1 MAADTRVSIT
11 VDTGNAE
18 GSLNRLRSVFQSLD
32 AATNT
37 TSRNL
42 DNAGRASQNV
52 GTRATSAATAITGLS
67 RASTTANTAMTS
79 LHSSTFTY
87 IGNTTQATSAATSLT
102 GALATATTGA
112 SHTHTAMTSL
122 SSSTTA
128 AATATS
134 SVSSATASAS
144 AGLTTTATAASGLTG
159 ALTTTATGASHTH
172 SAMTSLSS
180 STTSAAG
187 AVGGVSTAASSA
199 SASLTGTASAASSAS
214 TGLSHAASSASSAS
228 SSMTA
233 ASNSSNTL
241 QDALDGIKTVGA
253 AAGIALG
260 AVGFALKGAVD
271 EAIKFESA
279 MADVKKV
286 VNFDSPQG
294 LANMRQDL
302 LDLSTQIPITADGLA
317 QIAAAAG
324 QSGIAANEITKFTEA
339 AAKMGTAFDISAE
352 EAGQAMAEMR
362 TAFKMSQTDVEA
374 LADKINYLGNTSPNS
389 AAKIMK
395 IVQTVG
401 PLGELAGV
409 SAAQIAAMGASVNS
423 LAPEVVATGL
433 KNMFLALT
441 KGESATKSASDAFKK
456 LGLDSVQV
464 SKDMQQNSEAT
475 INRIIESLKKLP
487 EAQRTA
493 TINDIFGAE
502 ALPVIAQMVTNTETL
517 AKNLTAVG
525 DATKYA
531 GSMQQEYAARSA
543 TTENQLALFSNNLN
557 VLKVNVGSAL
567 LPAINQLAQAVIPV
581 VQSMATWAQQN
592 PDLVTQIVAIT
603 GAVLGAITV
612 LGGLALAF
620 TAVSSGIA
628 AVSAIGAGI
637 GAIVTFFTSGAAAV
651 SLITGAFSAFV
662 TVLGVITAPVTAVVA
677 GIAAL
682 AAAAVYLYRNWDMV
696 KAKTIEVFNTLPQPI
711 QQAVANIK
719 SIFTGLFSFLQPV
732 FQTGFAVMSS
742 IASAQFSL
750 LKGIVTTAWAAIKG
764 VFTTSL
770 AVIKSVVVAGLTV
783 LASLFNAQF
792 GIIKTVVST
801 VMNAIKALVQ
811 GDIQGVKNA
820 FSSGF
825 STIIGI
831 VKTAVSNIVSAFGNL
846 GSQLFTIG
854 VQAVQGLAN
863 GIKSRISAV
872 GAEAR
877 NLASNVANSI
887 RSVLDIHS
895 PSRVTH
901 ALGEHAGQG
910 LANGLKAKQ
919 SEVAKQAAQLAKQVI
934 DSTNAIK
941 KEVAL
946 MKDNSPLAEFNID
959 MANGKY
965 AGVSPKLLEGYKSAI
980 LDKADAIESK
990 NALEKYK
997 QAQDGVNQ
1005 SIADLRKQI
1014 ALFDNDSPLSSLL
1027 YDIEKTQKYAGVAE
1041 QGLHKYLDLTAKL
1054 QDMKKAKDSETAFS
1068 KLGTDLAQESPM
1080 AKLTAEYEQRLA
1092 IVDQYEQLHTDKVA
1106 EAEAMRKQVKDS
1118 YTQASNSLMLTQY
1131 EGMFG
1136 ALAGLTK
1143 SFAGEQSGIYRAL
1156 FATQKAFAVAQAG
1169 MNLWKAASSA
1179 YADTP
1184 GTVWQKLTAAGMAV
1198 AKGGQFVTMINAIK
1212 SPAIGQAHD
1221 GIMSVPKSGTWN
1233 LEKGER
1239 VLPKHTAA
1247 AMDKTLA
1254 NANGNNNVSVNVVVN
1269 ADGSSDVQANAQ
1281 MGKQMGDAIKAAVLQ
1296 TIVQEKRQGG
1306 LLSAR

>member
-1 MAADTRVSIT
+1 LSGFFYGWNMAADTRVSIT

-18 GSLNRLRSVFQSLD
+18 GSLSRLGQAL
-32 AATNT
+32 AQ
-37 TSRNL
+37 
-42 DNAGRASQNV
+42 AGRAADQASDNIDNV
-52 GTRATSAATAITGLS
+52 ADSA
-67 RASTTANTAMTS
+67 N
-79 LHSSTFTY
+79 
-87 IGNTTQATSAATSLT
+87 
-102 GALATATTGA
+102 
-112 SHTHTAMTSL
+112 
-122 SSSTTA
+122 
-128 AATATS
+128 
-134 SVSSATASAS
+134 SATRDASRL
-144 AGLTTTATAASGLTG
+144 GK
-159 ALTTTATGASHTH
+159 
-172 SAMTSLSS
+172 
-180 STTSAAG
+180 
-187 AVGGVSTAASSA
+187 
-199 SASLTGTASAASSAS
+199 
-214 TGLSHAASSASSAS
+214 
-228 SSMTA
+228 
-233 ASNSSNTL
+233 
-241 QDALDGIKTVGA
+241 ALDGIKTIGA

-260 AVGFALKGAVD
+260 AVGLGLKGAVD

-339 AAKMGTAFDISAE
+339 AAKMGTAFDISAQ

-441 KGESATKSASDAFKK
+441 KGESATKSASEAFKK

-464 SKDMQQNSEAT
+464 SKDMQTNSEAT

-517 AKNLTAVG
+517 TKNLTAVG

-628 AVSAIGAGI
+628 AISAIGAGI

-651 SLITGAFSAFV
+651 SLLTGAFSAFV

-732 FQTGFAVMSS
+732 FQTGFAVMSQV
-742 IASAQFSL
+742 ASAQFSL

-770 AVIKSVVVAGLTV
+770 SVIKSVVVAGLTV
-783 LASLFNAQF
+783 LASVFNAQF

-825 STIIGI
+825 AAVVGI
-831 VKTAVSNIVSAFGNL
+831 VKTAVSNIVSAFSNL

-863 GIKSRISAV
+863 GIKSRIASV

-919 SEVAKQAAQLAKQVI
+919 SEVAKAAQATADTVKSTIGDLLKQRFMIGNDDPLADLQWRLQNGDLSGANSADKQKILELAKANQELVVI
-934 DSTNAIK
+934 D
-941 KEVAL
+941 KERVAL
-946 MKDNSPLAEFNID
+946 
-959 MANGKY
+959 ANQ
-965 AGVSPKLLEGYKSAI
+965 L
-980 LDKADAIESK
+980 
-990 NALEKYK
+990 K
-997 QAQDGVNQ
+997 QAQDGVDS
-1005 SIADLRKQI
+1005 SIADMNRQI
-1014 ALFDNDSPLSSLL
+1014 ALFGNDNPLSAFL
-1027 YDIEKTQKYAGVAE
+1027 YDMQNTDKYVGATAE
-1041 QGLHKYLDLTAKL
+1041 KL
-1054 QDMKKAKDSETAFS
+1054 QMMASKIQQLETLKQTKASEDAFS

-1092 IVDQYEQLHTDKVA
+1092 IVDQYEQLHTDKVV

-1118 YTQASNSLMLTQY
+1118 YTQASNSLMLSQY
-1131 EGMFG
+1131 EGLFSG
-1136 ALAGLTK
+1136 VAGITK
-1143 SFAGEQSGIYRAL
+1143 AAFGEQSKAYRAM
-1156 FATQKAFAVAQAG
+1156 FAVQKAFSIAQSVMAIQTSVA
-1169 MNLWKAASSA
+1169 KA
-1179 YADTP
+1179 
-1184 GTVWQKLTAAGMAV
+1184 MAV
-1198 AKGGQFVTMINAIK
+1198 GFPANIPLIGQAISQGAGILSTLRGVQ

-1254 NANGNNNVSVNVVVN
+1254 NANSGGVQVNNYAGVAVTAKQENGLTIIDVRNEIERKMRSDMTNPNSVIGKSIYRNTT
-1269 ADGSSDVQANAQ
+1269 ANPQ
-1281 MGKQMGDAIKAAVLQ
+1281 
-1296 TIVQEKRQGG
+1296 R
-1306 LLSAR
+1306 

>member
-1 MAADTRVSIT
+1 
-11 VDTGNAE
+11 
-18 GSLNRLRSVFQSLD
+18 
-32 AATNT
+32 
-37 TSRNL
+37 
-42 DNAGRASQNV
+42 
-52 GTRATSAATAITGLS
+52 
-67 RASTTANTAMTS
+67 
-79 LHSSTFTY
+79 
-87 IGNTTQATSAATSLT
+87 
-102 GALATATTGA
+102 
-112 SHTHTAMTSL
+112 
-122 SSSTTA
+122 
-128 AATATS
+128 
-134 SVSSATASAS
+134 
-144 AGLTTTATAASGLTG
+144 
-159 ALTTTATGASHTH
+159 
-172 SAMTSLSS
+172 
-180 STTSAAG
+180 
-187 AVGGVSTAASSA
+187 
-199 SASLTGTASAASSAS
+199 
-214 TGLSHAASSASSAS
+214 
-228 SSMTA
+228 MTA

-339 AAKMGTAFDISAE
+339 AAKMGTAFDISAQ

-441 KGESATKSASDAFKK
+441 KGESATKSASEAFKK

-517 AKNLTAVG
+517 TKNLTAVG

-628 AVSAIGAGI
+628 AISAIGAGI

-651 SLITGAFSAFV
+651 SLLTGAFSAFV

-719 SIFTGLFSFLQPV
+719 SIFTGLFSFLQPI
-732 FQTGFAVMSS
+732 FQTGFAVMSQV
-742 IASAQFSL
+742 ASAQFSL

-783 LASLFNAQF
+783 LASVFNAQF

-811 GDIQGVKNA
+811 GDMQGVKNA

-825 STIIGI
+825 AAVIGI
-831 VKTAVSNIVSAFGNL
+831 VKTAVSNIISAFGNL

-872 GAEAR
+872 GTEAR

-887 RSVLDIHS
+887 RSVLDIRS

-919 SEVAKQAAQLAKQVI
+919 SEVAKQAAQLSQQVI
-934 DSTNAIK
+934 DNIASLKRDI
-941 KEVAL
+941 AL
-946 MKDNSPLAEFNID
+946 IGKDSNPLAALNYDIE
-959 MANGKY
+959 NGKY
-965 AGVSPKLLEGYKSAI
+965 AGVAANLLDNLKTATEA
-980 LDKADAIESK
+980 
-990 NALEKYK
+990 K
-997 QAQDGVNQ
+997 QIATELYQANQ
-1005 SIADLRKQI
+1005 SVTNSIADMNRQI
-1014 ALFDNDSPLSSLL
+1014 ALFGNDNPLSAFL
-1027 YDIEKTQKYAGVAE
+1027 YDMQNTDKYVGATAE
-1041 QGLHKYLDLTAKL
+1041 KL
-1054 QDMKKAKDSETAFS
+1054 QMMASKIQQLETLKQTKASEDAFS

-1092 IVDQYEQLHTDKVA
+1092 IVGQYEQLHTDKVA
-1106 EAEAMRKQVKDS
+1106 EAEAMRKQIKDS

-1184 GTVWQKLTAAGMAV
+1184 GTVWQKLAAAGMAV

-1254 NANGNNNVSVNVVVN
+1254 NASGNNNVSVNVVVN

-1306 LLSAR
+1306 LLAR

>member
-18 GSLNRLRSVFQSLD
+18 GSLNRLRSVFQSLN
-32 AATNT
+32 AAANT
-37 TSRNL
+37 ASR
-42 DNAGRASQNV
+42 DIDSAGRATQTAGS
-52 GTRATSAATAITGLS
+52 RATGAATALTGLS
-67 RASTTANTAMTS
+67 SASTTANSAMTS
-79 LHSSTFTY
+79 LHGSTFTY

-102 GALATATTGA
+102 GALATAMTGA

-128 AATATS
+128 AATAAS

-144 AGLTTTATAASGLTG
+144 AGLNTTATAASSVSSSMTS
-159 ALTTTATGASHTH
+159 AASSTHT
-172 SAMTSLSS
+172 AMTSLSS
-180 STTSAAG
+180 STTSTTS
-187 AVGGVSTAASSA
+187 AVGSLSSAATGASTGLSQTASAASGAA
-199 SASLTGTASAASSAS
+199 SGLSSTSSAASSAS
-214 TGLSHAASSASSAS
+214 G
-228 SSMTA
+228 SMTA
-233 ASNSSNTL
+233 ASGSSNRL
-241 QDALDGIKTVGA
+241 QEALDGIKTIGA

-260 AVGFALKGAVD
+260 AIGFALKGSVD

-339 AAKMGTAFDISAE
+339 AAKMGTAFDISAG

-628 AVSAIGAGI
+628 AVSAIAGGVAAVI
-637 GAIVTFFTSGAAAV
+637 GAI
-651 SLITGAFSAFV
+651 SL
-662 TVLGVITAPVTAVVA
+662 PVVAVVA
-677 GIAAL
+677 AIAGL
-682 AAAAVYLYRNWDMV
+682 VAAGVMLYQNWDTV
-696 KAKTIEVFNTLPQPI
+696 KAKATEIWNSVSDSVGD
-711 QQAVANIK
+711 AV
-719 SIFTGLFSFLQPV
+719 Q
-732 FQTGFAVMSS
+732 S
-742 IASAQFSL
+742 IADWFRSAGQSIKNEFSVIGNGV
-750 LKGIVTTAWAAIKG
+750 KSAMSAISSTVSSVWNG
-764 VFTTSL
+764 L
-770 AVIKSVVVAGLTV
+770 KSVVSSAMSAVSATVTSAWNGIKNAVSSAVNSVKSVVSAGLSV
-783 LASLFNAQF
+783 LSNIFSTQFN
-792 GIIKTVVST
+792 IIKTVVST

-825 STIIGI
+825 AAVIGI
-831 VKTAVSNIVSAFGNL
+831 VKTAVSNIISAFGNL

-854 VQAVQGLAN
+854 VQAAQGLAN

-919 SEVAKQAAQLAKQVI
+919 SEVAKQAAQLSQQVI
-934 DSTNAIK
+934 DNIASLKRDI
-941 KEVAL
+941 AL
-946 MKDNSPLAEFNID
+946 IGKDSNPLAALNYDIE
-959 MANGKY
+959 NGKY
-965 AGVSPKLLEGYKSAI
+965 AGVAANLLDNLKTATEA
-980 LDKADAIESK
+980 
-990 NALEKYK
+990 K
-997 QAQDGVNQ
+997 QIATELYQANQ
-1005 SIADLRKQI
+1005 SVTNSIADMNRQI
-1014 ALFDNDSPLSSLL
+1014 ALFGNDNPLSAFL
-1027 YDIEKTQKYAGVAE
+1027 YDMQNTDKYVGATAE
-1041 QGLHKYLDLTAKL
+1041 KL
-1054 QDMKKAKDSETAFS
+1054 QMMASKIQQLETLKQTKASEDAFS

-1092 IVDQYEQLHTDKVA
+1092 VVDQYEQLHTDKVV

-1169 MNLWKAASSA
+1169 MNLWKAASGV

-1184 GTVWQKLTAAGMAV
+1184 GTVWQKLAAAGMAV

-1254 NANGNNNVSVNVVVN
+1254 NASGNNNVSVNVAVN

-1306 LLSAR
+1306 LLSR

>member
-18 GSLNRLRSVFQSLD
+18 GSLNRLRSVFQSLN
-32 AATNT
+32 AAANT
-37 TSRNL
+37 ASR
-42 DNAGRASQNV
+42 DIDSAGRATQTAGS
-52 GTRATSAATAITGLS
+52 RATGAASALTGLS
-67 RASTTANTAMTS
+67 RATTTANSAMTS
-79 LHSSTFTY
+79 LHGSTFTY

-144 AGLTTTATAASGLTG
+144 AGLNTTATAASGLTG

-214 TGLSHAASSASSAS
+214 TGLSSAASSASSAS

-241 QDALDGIKTVGA
+241 QDALDGIKTIGA

-339 AAKMGTAFDISAE
+339 AAKMGTAFDISAQ

-517 AKNLTAVG
+517 TKNLTAVG

-628 AVSAIGAGI
+628 AVSAIAGGVAAVI
-637 GAIVTFFTSGAAAV
+637 GAI
-651 SLITGAFSAFV
+651 SL
-662 TVLGVITAPVTAVVA
+662 PVMAVVA
-677 GIAAL
+677 AIAAL
-682 AAAAVYLYRNWDMV
+682 VAAGVMLYQNWDTV
-696 KAKTIEVFNTLPQPI
+696 KAKATEIWNSVSDSVGD
-711 QQAVANIK
+711 AV
-719 SIFTGLFSFLQPV
+719 Q
-732 FQTGFAVMSS
+732 S
-742 IASAQFSL
+742 IADWFRSAGQSIKNEFSVIGNGVKSAMSAISSTVSSVWNG
-750 LKGIVTTAWAAIKG
+750 LKGIVSSAMSAVSATVTSAWNGIKNAVSSAIN
-764 VFTTSL
+764 
-770 AVIKSVVVAGLTV
+770 AIKSVVSAGLGLLSSVFRTQ
-783 LASLFNAQF
+783 FN
-792 GIIKTVVST
+792 IIKTVVST

-811 GDIQGVKNA
+811 GDMQGVKNA

-825 STIIGI
+825 AAVIGI

-854 VQAVQGLAN
+854 VQAAQGLAN

-919 SEVAKQAAQLAKQVI
+919 SEVAKQAAQLSQQVI
-934 DSTNAIK
+934 DNIASLKRDI
-941 KEVAL
+941 AL
-946 MKDNSPLAEFNID
+946 IGKDSNPLAALNYDIE
-959 MANGKY
+959 NGKY
-965 AGVSPKLLEGYKSAI
+965 ASVAANLLDNLKTATEA
-980 LDKADAIESK
+980 
-990 NALEKYK
+990 K
-997 QAQDGVNQ
+997 QIATELYQANQ
-1005 SIADLRKQI
+1005 SVTNSIADMNRQI
-1014 ALFDNDSPLSSLL
+1014 ALFGNDNPLSVFL
-1027 YDIEKTQKYAGVAE
+1027 YDMQNTDKYVGATAE
-1041 QGLHKYLDLTAKL
+1041 KL
-1054 QDMKKAKDSETAFS
+1054 QMMASKIQQLETLKQTKASEDAFS

-1169 MNLWKAASSA
+1169 MNLWKAASGV

-1184 GTVWQKLTAAGMAV
+1184 GTVWQKLAAAGMAV

-1254 NANGNNNVSVNVVVN
+1254 NASGNNNVSVNVVVN

-1306 LLSAR
+1306 LLSR

>member
-18 GSLNRLRSVFQSLD
+18 GSLSRLGQAFAQ
-32 AATNT
+32 
-37 TSRNL
+37 
-42 DNAGRASQNV
+42 AGRAADQASDNIDNV
-52 GTRATSAATAITGLS
+52 ADSA
-67 RASTTANTAMTS
+67 N
-79 LHSSTFTY
+79 
-87 IGNTTQATSAATSLT
+87 
-102 GALATATTGA
+102 
-112 SHTHTAMTSL
+112 
-122 SSSTTA
+122 
-128 AATATS
+128 
-134 SVSSATASAS
+134 SATRD
-144 AGLTTTATAASGLTG
+144 AGRLGK
-159 ALTTTATGASHTH
+159 
-172 SAMTSLSS
+172 
-180 STTSAAG
+180 
-187 AVGGVSTAASSA
+187 
-199 SASLTGTASAASSAS
+199 
-214 TGLSHAASSASSAS
+214 
-228 SSMTA
+228 
-233 ASNSSNTL
+233 
-241 QDALDGIKTVGA
+241 ALDGMKKIGA

-260 AVGFALKGAVD
+260 AIGFALKGSVD

-294 LANMRQDL
+294 LQNMRQDL

-441 KGESATKSASDAFKK
+441 KGESATKSAREAFKK

-464 SKDMQQNSEAT
+464 SKDMQTNSEAT

-517 AKNLTAVG
+517 TKNLTAVG

-651 SLITGAFSAFV
+651 SLLTGAFSAFV

-732 FQTGFAVMSS
+732 FQTGFAVMSQV
-742 IASAQFSL
+742 ASAQFSL

-783 LASLFNAQF
+783 IASVFNAQF

-825 STIIGI
+825 AAVIGI
-831 VKTAVSNIVSAFGNL
+831 VKTAVSNIISAFGNL

-919 SEVAKQAAQLAKQVI
+919 SEVAKQAAQLSQQVI
-934 DSTNAIK
+934 DNITSLKRDI
-941 KEVAL
+941 AL
-946 MKDNSPLAEFNID
+946 IGKDSNPLAALNYDIE
-959 MANGKY
+959 NGKY
-965 AGVSPKLLEGYKSAI
+965 AGVSSSLLDNLKTATEAKQI
-980 LDKADAIESK
+980 AIE
-990 NALEKYK
+990 LY
-997 QAQDGVNQ
+997 QANQ
-1005 SIADLRKQI
+1005 NVSNSIADMNRQI
-1014 ALFDNDSPLSSLL
+1014 ALFGNDNPLSAFL
-1027 YDIEKTQKYAGVAE
+1027 YDMQNTDKYVGATAE
-1041 QGLHKYLDLTAKL
+1041 KL
-1054 QDMKKAKDSETAFS
+1054 QMMASKIQQLETLKQAKASEDAFS

-1080 AKLTAEYEQRLA
+1080 AKLTAEYKQRLA

-1184 GTVWQKLTAAGMAV
+1184 GTVWQKLAAAGMAV

-1254 NANGNNNVSVNVVVN
+1254 NANSGGVQVNNYAGVAVT
-1269 ADGSSDVQANAQ
+1269 A
-1281 MGKQMGDAIKAAVLQ
+1281 KQENGL
-1296 TIVQEKRQGG
+1296 TIVDVRNEVERQMKTQMTNPNSTISKSIYRNSTTRPQRG
-1306 LLSAR
+1306 

>member
-18 GSLNRLRSVFQSLD
+18 DAIRRLREELD
-32 AATNT
+32 RLGGSADDA
-37 TSRNL
+37 SDDI
-42 DNAGRASQNV
+42 DNAGNS
-52 GTRATSAATAITGLS
+52 GKKLS
-67 RASTTANTAMTS
+67 K
-79 LHSSTFTY
+79 
-87 IGNTTQATSAATSLT
+87 
-102 GALATATTGA
+102 
-112 SHTHTAMTSL
+112 
-122 SSSTTA
+122 
-128 AATATS
+128 
-134 SVSSATASAS
+134 
-144 AGLTTTATAASGLTG
+144 
-159 ALTTTATGASHTH
+159 
-172 SAMTSLSS
+172 
-180 STTSAAG
+180 
-187 AVGGVSTAASSA
+187 
-199 SASLTGTASAASSAS
+199 
-214 TGLSHAASSASSAS
+214 
-228 SSMTA
+228 
-233 ASNSSNTL
+233 
-241 QDALDGIKTVGA
+241 ALDGMKTIGA
-253 AAGIALG
+253 AAGVALG
-260 AVGFALKGAVD
+260 AIGFALKGSVD

-389 AAKIMK
+389 AAKTMK

-464 SKDMQQNSEAT
+464 SKDMQTNSEAT

-517 AKNLTAVG
+517 TKNLTAVG

-543 TTENQLALFSNNLN
+543 TTENQMALLGNNLN
-557 VLKVNVGSAL
+557 ILKINVGSAL

-628 AVSAIGAGI
+628 AVSAIAGGVAAVI
-637 GAIVTFFTSGAAAV
+637 GAI
-651 SLITGAFSAFV
+651 SL
-662 TVLGVITAPVTAVVA
+662 PVVAVVA
-677 GIAAL
+677 AIAAL
-682 AAAAVYLYRNWDMV
+682 VTAGVLLYQNWDTV
-696 KAKTIEVFNTLPQPI
+696 KAKATEIWGSVSDSVGDAVQSIADWFRSAGKEIQNEFNVI
-711 QQAVANIK
+711 GNGVK
-719 SIFTGLFSFLQPV
+719 S
-732 FQTGFAVMSS
+732 AMSS
-742 IASAQFSL
+742 ISSTVSSVWNGLKSVVSSAMSAVSATVTSAWN
-750 LKGIVTTAWAAIKG
+750 GIKN
-764 VFTTSL
+764 
-770 AVIKSVVVAGLTV
+770 AVSNVVNAIKSVVSAGLSV
-783 LASLFNAQF
+783 LSNIFSTQF

-825 STIIGI
+825 SAIIGI

-863 GIKSRISAV
+863 GIKSRIESV

-877 NLASNVANSI
+877 ALASNIASSI
-887 RSVLDIHS
+887 KSALDIHS

-919 SEVAKQAAQLAKQVI
+919 SEVAKQAAQLSQQV
-934 DSTNAIK
+934 
-941 KEVAL
+941 
-946 MKDNSPLAEFNID
+946 
-959 MANGKY
+959 G
-965 AGVSPKLLEGYKSAI
+965 
-980 LDKADAIESK
+980 
-990 NALEKYK
+990 
-997 QAQDGVNQ
+997 
-1005 SIADLRKQI
+1005 
-1014 ALFDNDSPLSSLL
+1014 
-1027 YDIEKTQKYAGVAE
+1027 
-1041 QGLHKYLDLTAKL
+1041 
-1054 QDMKKAKDSETAFS
+1054 
-1068 KLGTDLAQESPM
+1068 
-1080 AKLTAEYEQRLA
+1080 
-1092 IVDQYEQLHTDKVA
+1092 
-1106 EAEAMRKQVKDS
+1106 
-1118 YTQASNSLMLTQY
+1118 
-1131 EGMFG
+1131 
-1136 ALAGLTK
+1136 
-1143 SFAGEQSGIYRAL
+1143 
-1156 FATQKAFAVAQAG
+1156 
-1169 MNLWKAASSA
+1169 
-1179 YADTP
+1179 
-1184 GTVWQKLTAAGMAV
+1184 
-1198 AKGGQFVTMINAIK
+1198 
-1212 SPAIGQAHD
+1212 
-1221 GIMSVPKSGTWN
+1221 
-1233 LEKGER
+1233 
-1239 VLPKHTAA
+1239 
-1247 AMDKTLA
+1247 
-1254 NANGNNNVSVNVVVN
+1254 
-1269 ADGSSDVQANAQ
+1269 
-1281 MGKQMGDAIKAAVLQ
+1281 
-1296 TIVQEKRQGG
+1296 
-1306 LLSAR
+1306 

>member
-11 VDTGNAE
+11 IDTGNAE
-18 GSLNRLRSVFQSLD
+18 DAIRCLREELDRLGGSADD
-32 AATNT
+32 A
-37 TSRNL
+37 S
-42 DNAGRASQNV
+42 DDIDNV
-52 GTRATSAATAITGLS
+52 GNSGKKLS
-67 RASTTANTAMTS
+67 K
-79 LHSSTFTY
+79 
-87 IGNTTQATSAATSLT
+87 
-102 GALATATTGA
+102 
-112 SHTHTAMTSL
+112 
-122 SSSTTA
+122 
-128 AATATS
+128 
-134 SVSSATASAS
+134 
-144 AGLTTTATAASGLTG
+144 
-159 ALTTTATGASHTH
+159 
-172 SAMTSLSS
+172 
-180 STTSAAG
+180 
-187 AVGGVSTAASSA
+187 
-199 SASLTGTASAASSAS
+199 
-214 TGLSHAASSASSAS
+214 
-228 SSMTA
+228 
-233 ASNSSNTL
+233 
-241 QDALDGIKTVGA
+241 ALDGMKTIGA

-260 AVGFALKGAVD
+260 AVGFALKGSVD

-294 LANMRQDL
+294 LVNMRQDL

-423 LAPEVVATGL
+423 LTPEVVATGL

-475 INRIIESLKKLP
+475 INRIIEALKKLP

-517 AKNLTAVG
+517 TKNLTAVG

-567 LPAINQLAQAVIPV
+567 LPAINQLAQAIIPV

-637 GAIVTFFTSGAAAV
+637 GAVVTFFTSGAAAV
-651 SLITGAFSAFV
+651 SLLTGAFSAFV

-732 FQTGFAVMSS
+732 FQTGFAVMSQV
-742 IASAQFSL
+742 ASAQFSL

-825 STIIGI
+825 SAIIGI
-831 VKTAVSNIVSAFGNL
+831 VKTAVSNIISAFGSL

-877 NLASNVANSI
+877 ALASNVANSI

-919 SEVAKQAAQLAKQVI
+919 GAVNKEAEQLAKQVTDNI
-934 DSTNAIK
+934 AQLK
-941 KEVAL
+941 KDIAL
-946 MKDNSPLAEFNID
+946 IGKGDNPLAELNYD
-959 MANGKY
+959 VSVGKY
-965 AGVSPKLLEGYKSAI
+965 KGINADDIETLKKLTYEKWRLAEADKSQTEQAS
-980 LDKADAIESK
+980 AF
-990 NALEKYK
+990 K
-997 QAQDGVNQ
+997 QAQDSVNQ
-1005 SIADLRKQI
+1005 SIDDLQKQI
-1014 ALFDNDSPLSSLL
+1014 ALFGNDSPLAALA
-1027 YDIEKTQKYAGVAE
+1027 YDMEKTD
-1041 QGLHKYLDLTAKL
+1041 KYLGVLPSKISQL
-1054 QDMKKAKDSETAFS
+1054 KDSMQQLETLKQTKASEDAFS

-1092 IVDQYEQLHTDKVA
+1092 IIDKYEQLHTDKVA

-1131 EGMFG
+1131 EGLFSG
-1136 ALAGLTK
+1136 IAGITK
-1143 SFAGEQSGIYRAL
+1143 AAFGEQSKAYRAM
-1156 FATQKAFAVAQAG
+1156 FAVQKAFSIAQ
-1169 MNLWKAASSA
+1169 SI
-1179 YADTP
+1179 
-1184 GTVWQKLTAAGMAV
+1184 MAIQTSV
-1198 AKGGQFVTMINAIK
+1198 AKAMSVGFPANIPLIGQAI
-1212 SPAIGQAHD
+1212 SQGAGILSTLRGVQAPAIGQAHD

-1254 NANGNNNVSVNVVVN
+1254 NASGGNVQVNNYAGVAVTAKQENGLTIIDVRNEIERKMRSDMGNPNSAVSKSIYRN
-1269 ADGSSDVQANAQ
+1269 S
-1281 MGKQMGDAIKAAVLQ
+1281 
-1296 TIVQEKRQGG
+1296 T
-1306 LLSAR
+1306 ARPQRG

>member
-18 GSLNRLRSVFQSLD
+18 GSLNRLRSVFQSLN
-32 AATNT
+32 AAANT
-37 TSRNL
+37 ASR
-42 DNAGRASQNV
+42 DIDSAGRATQTAGS
-52 GTRATSAATAITGLS
+52 RATGAASALTGLS
-67 RASTTANTAMTS
+67 RATTTANSAMTS
-79 LHSSTFTY
+79 LHGSTFTY

-128 AATATS
+128 AATAAS

-241 QDALDGIKTVGA
+241 QDALDGIKTIGA

-339 AAKMGTAFDISAE
+339 AAKMGTAFDISAQ

-441 KGESATKSASDAFKK
+441 KGESATKSASEAFKK

-475 INRIIESLKKLP
+475 INGIIEALKKLP

-517 AKNLTAVG
+517 TKNLTAVG

-543 TTENQLALFSNNLN
+543 TTENQMALLGNNLN
-557 VLKVNVGSAL
+557 VLKINIGSAL

-628 AVSAIGAGI
+628 AVSAIAGGVAAVI
-637 GAIVTFFTSGAAAV
+637 GAI
-651 SLITGAFSAFV
+651 SL
-662 TVLGVITAPVTAVVA
+662 PVVAVVA
-677 GIAAL
+677 AIAAL
-682 AAAAVYLYRNWDMV
+682 VTAGVMLYQNWDTV
-696 KAKTIEVFNTLPQPI
+696 KAKATEIWNSVSDSVGGAVQSIADWFSNAGKEI
-711 QQAVANIK
+711 QNEFSVIGNGVKSAMSAISSTVSSVWNGLK
-719 SIFTGLFSFLQPV
+719 SIVSSAMS
-732 FQTGFAVMSS
+732 AVSS
-742 IASAQFSL
+742 TVSSAWN
-750 LKGIVTTAWAAIKG
+750 GIKNAVSSAIN
-764 VFTTSL
+764 
-770 AVIKSVVVAGLTV
+770 AIKSVVSAGLGLLSSVFRTQ
-783 LASLFNAQF
+783 FN
-792 GIIKTVVST
+792 IIKTVVST

-825 STIIGI
+825 SAIIGI
-831 VKTAVSNIVSAFGNL
+831 VKTAVSNIISAFGNL

-872 GAEAR
+872 GTEAR
-877 NLASNVANSI
+877 ALASNVANSI

-901 ALGEHAGQG
+901 ALGEQAGQG

-919 SEVAKQAAQLAKQVI
+919 SEVAKAAQATADTVKSTITDLLKQRFMIGNDDPLADLQWRLQNGDLSGANSADKQKILELAKANQELVTI
-934 DSTNAIK
+934 D
-941 KEVAL
+941 KERVAL
-946 MKDNSPLAEFNID
+946 
-959 MANGKY
+959 ANQ
-965 AGVSPKLLEGYKSAI
+965 L
-980 LDKADAIESK
+980 
-990 NALEKYK
+990 K
-997 QAQDGVNQ
+997 QAQDGVNS
-1005 SIADLRKQI
+1005 SIADLSRQI
-1014 ALFDNDSPLSSLL
+1014 ALFGNDNPLSAFL
-1027 YDIEKTQKYAGVAE
+1027 YDMQNTDKYVGATAE
-1041 QGLHKYLDLTAKL
+1041 KL
-1054 QDMKKAKDSETAFS
+1054 QMMASKIQQLETLKQTKASEDAFS
-1068 KLGTDLAQESPM
+1068 KLGKDLAQESPM

-1092 IVDQYEQLHTDKVA
+1092 IVDQYEQLHTDKVV
-1106 EAEAMRKQVKDS
+1106 EAEAMRKQIKDS

-1184 GTVWQKLTAAGMAV
+1184 GTVWQKLAAAGMAV

-1306 LLSAR
+1306 LLAR

>member
-32 AATNT
+32 AAANT
-37 TSRNL
+37 ASR
-42 DNAGRASQNV
+42 DIDSAGRATQTAGS
-52 GTRATSAATAITGLS
+52 RATGAANALTGLS
-67 RASTTANTAMTS
+67 RATTTANSAMTS
-79 LHSSTFTY
+79 LHGSTFTY
-87 IGNTTQATSAATSLT
+87 IGNTTRAT
-102 GALATATTGA
+102 
-112 SHTHTAMTSL
+112 
-122 SSSTTA
+122 
-128 AATATS
+128 
-134 SVSSATASAS
+134 
-144 AGLTTTATAASGLTG
+144 TAASGLTG
-159 ALTTTATGASHTH
+159 ALTTTATGASRTHT
-172 SAMTSLSS
+172 AMTSLSS
-180 STTSAAG
+180 STTSAAS
-187 AVGGVSTAASSA
+187 AVGGVSTAASGA

-214 TGLSHAASSASSAS
+214 TGLSRAASSASSAS
-228 SSMTA
+228 GSMTA
-233 ASNSSNTL
+233 ASGSSNRL
-241 QDALDGIKTVGA
+241 RDALDGIKTVGA

-260 AVGFALKGAVD
+260 AVAYGLKGAVD

-339 AAKMGTAFDISAE
+339 AAKMGTAFDISAG

-441 KGESATKSASDAFKK
+441 KGESATKSAREAFKK

-517 AKNLTAVG
+517 TKNLTAVG

-543 TTENQLALFSNNLN
+543 TTENQLQLLQNNVQN
-557 VLKVNVGSAL
+557 AKIAIGDAL

-628 AVSAIGAGI
+628 AVSAIAGGVAAVI
-637 GAIVTFFTSGAAAV
+637 GAI
-651 SLITGAFSAFV
+651 SL
-662 TVLGVITAPVTAVVA
+662 PVVAVVA
-677 GIAAL
+677 AIAAL
-682 AAAAVYLYRNWDMV
+682 VTAGVMLYQNWDTV
-696 KAKTIEVFNTLPQPI
+696 KAKATEIWNSVSDSVGN
-711 QQAVANIK
+711 AV
-719 SIFTGLFSFLQPV
+719 Q
-732 FQTGFAVMSS
+732 S
-742 IASAQFSL
+742 IADWFRSAGQSIKNEFSVIGNGVKSAMSAISSTVSSVWNG
-750 LKGIVTTAWAAIKG
+750 LKGIVSSAMSAVSATVTSAWNGIKNAVSSAIN
-764 VFTTSL
+764 
-770 AVIKSVVVAGLTV
+770 AIKSVVSAGLGLLSSVFRTQ
-783 LASLFNAQF
+783 FN
-792 GIIKTVVST
+792 IIKTVVST

-825 STIIGI
+825 AAVIGI
-831 VKTAVSNIVSAFGNL
+831 VKTAVSNIISAFGNL

-863 GIKSRISAV
+863 GIKSRIASV

-919 SEVAKQAAQLAKQVI
+919 GAVNKEAEQLAKQV
-934 DSTNAIK
+934 TNNIAQLK
-941 KEVAL
+941 KDIAL
-946 MKDNSPLAEFNID
+946 IGKGDNPLAELNYD
-959 MANGKY
+959 VSVGKY
-965 AGVSPKLLEGYKSAI
+965 KEINADDIETLKKLTYEKWRLAEADKSQTEQAS
-980 LDKADAIESK
+980 AF
-990 NALEKYK
+990 K
-997 QAQDGVNQ
+997 QAQDSVNQ
-1005 SIADLRKQI
+1005 SIDDLQKQI
-1014 ALFDNDSPLSSLL
+1014 ALFGNDSPLAALA
-1027 YDIEKTQKYAGVAE
+1027 YDMEKTD
-1041 QGLHKYLDLTAKL
+1041 KYLGVLPSKISQL
-1054 QDMKKAKDSETAFS
+1054 KDSMQQLETLKQTKASEDAFS

-1092 IVDQYEQLHTDKVA
+1092 VVDQYEQLHTDKVV

-1169 MNLWKAASSA
+1169 MNLWKAASGA

-1184 GTVWQKLTAAGMAV
+1184 GTVWQKLAAAGMAV

-1254 NANGNNNVSVNVVVN
+1254 NASGNNNVSVNVVVN
-1269 ADGSSDVQANAQ
+1269 ADGSSDVQSNAQ

-1306 LLSAR
+1306 LLAR

>member
-11 VDTGNAE
+11 VDTNNAE
-18 GSLNRLRSVFQSLD
+18 SNISRLRSAFD
-32 AATNT
+32 
-37 TSRNL
+37 NL
-42 DNAGRASQNV
+42 DRSTDNASRGIDDVAQSADSAGRHLNNAETQSS
-52 GTRATSAATAITGLS
+52 RLS
-67 RASTTANTAMTS
+67 RAFSGIAKVGAVALGALSVAAVGMGHSIVETQREFDKLNAQLITATGSTENAAKAFKELQAFAKTTPYDLAQSVEGFAKLKNLGLDPSIDSLKSFGNTAAAMGKDLNQMIEAVADATTGEFERLKEFGIKS
-79 LHSSTFTY
+79 KSEGDKVTFTFQGVSKTVGKNAKEIQQY
-87 IGNTTQATSAATSLT
+87 LLDIGNTQF
-102 GALATATTGA
+102 
-112 SHTHTAMTSL
+112 
-122 SSSTTA
+122 
-128 AATATS
+128 
-134 SVSSATASAS
+134 
-144 AGLTTTATAASGLTG
+144 
-159 ALTTTATGASHTH
+159 
-172 SAMTSLSS
+172 
-180 STTSAAG
+180 AG
-187 AVGGVSTAASSA
+187 AMDARAKSLDGAISSLGDSWKQLLLTVSQGGVGDAIAGVVRNIGEALDGFTEK
-199 SASLTGTASAASSAS
+199 LKQPENVQ
-214 TGLSHAASSASSAS
+214 
-228 SSMTA
+228 MFK
-233 ASNSSNTL
+233 
-241 QDALDGIKTVGA
+241 DALDGIGRAFGVIGGVIGAVATGFVVISDAVGSNPEAFIAVGSGLA
-253 AAGIALG
+253 AIAVALG
-260 AVGFALKGAVD
+260 AISLYAAVPAIIAGISSAMVGFG
-271 EAIKFESA
+271 
-279 MADVKKV
+279 
-286 VNFDSPQG
+286 G
-294 LANMRQDL
+294 
-302 LDLSTQIPITADGLA
+302 
-317 QIAAAAG
+317 
-324 QSGIAANEITKFTEA
+324 
-339 AAKMGTAFDISAE
+339 
-352 EAGQAMAEMR
+352 
-362 TAFKMSQTDVEA
+362 
-374 LADKINYLGNTSPNS
+374 
-389 AAKIMK
+389 
-395 IVQTVG
+395 
-401 PLGELAGV
+401 
-409 SAAQIAAMGASVNS
+409 
-423 LAPEVVATGL
+423 
-433 KNMFLALT
+433 ALT
-441 KGESATKSASDAFKK
+441 VA
-456 LGLDSVQV
+456 LG
-464 SKDMQQNSEAT
+464 
-475 INRIIESLKKLP
+475 
-487 EAQRTA
+487 
-493 TINDIFGAE
+493 
-502 ALPVIAQMVTNTETL
+502 PVGL
-517 AKNLTAVG
+517 
-525 DATKYA
+525 
-531 GSMQQEYAARSA
+531 
-543 TTENQLALFSNNLN
+543 
-557 VLKVNVGSAL
+557 
-567 LPAINQLAQAVIPV
+567 
-581 VQSMATWAQQN
+581 
-592 PDLVTQIVAIT
+592 IVM
-603 GAVLGAITV
+603 
-612 LGGLALAF
+612 
-620 TAVSSGIA
+620 
-628 AVSAIGAGI
+628 AIGAL
-637 GAIVTFFTSGAAAV
+637 VAA
-651 SLITGAFSAFV
+651 G
-662 TVLGVITAPVTAVVA
+662 
-677 GIAAL
+677 
-682 AAAAVYLYRNWDMV
+682 VYLYRNWDTV
-696 KAKTIEVFNTLPQPI
+696 KAKATEIWNSVSDSVGD
-711 QQAVANIK
+711 AV
-719 SIFTGLFSFLQPV
+719 Q
-732 FQTGFAVMSS
+732 S
-742 IASAQFSL
+742 IADWFRSAGQSIQNEFSVIGNGV
-750 LKGIVTTAWAAIKG
+750 KSAMSAISSTVSSAWNSIKNSVSSAIN
-764 VFTTSL
+764 
-770 AVIKSVVVAGLTV
+770 AIKSVVSAGLGLLSSVFRTQ
-783 LASLFNAQF
+783 FNV
-792 GIIKTVVST
+792 IKTVVST

-811 GDIQGVKNA
+811 GDMQGVKNA

-825 STIIGI
+825 SAVVGI

-887 RSVLDIHS
+887 RSVLDIRS

-965 AGVSPKLLEGYKSAI
+965 AGVSPKLLEGYKAAI

-1041 QGLHKYLDLTAKL
+1041 QDLHTYLDLTAKL

-1184 GTVWQKLTAAGMAV
+1184 GTVWQKLAAAGMAV
-1198 AKGGQFVTMINAIK
+1198 AKGGQFVAMINAVK

-1254 NANGNNNVSVNVVVN
+1254 NASGNNNVSVNVVVN

-1306 LLSAR
+1306 LLAR

>member
-18 GSLNRLRSVFQSLD
+18 GSLNRLRSVFQSLN
-32 AATNT
+32 AAANT
-37 TSRNL
+37 ASR
-42 DNAGRASQNV
+42 DIDSAGRATQTAGS
-52 GTRATSAATAITGLS
+52 RATGAATALTGLS
-67 RASTTANTAMTS
+67 RASTTANSAMTS
-79 LHSSTFTY
+79 LHGSTFTY

-102 GALATATTGA
+102 GALATAMTGA

-128 AATATS
+128 AATAAS

-144 AGLTTTATAASGLTG
+144 AGLNTTATAASSVSSSMTS
-159 ALTTTATGASHTH
+159 AASSTHT
-172 SAMTSLSS
+172 AMTSLSS
-180 STTSAAG
+180 STTSTTS
-187 AVGGVSTAASSA
+187 AVGSLSSAATGASTGLSQTASAASGAA
-199 SASLTGTASAASSAS
+199 SGLSSTSSAASSAS
-214 TGLSHAASSASSAS
+214 G
-228 SSMTA
+228 SMTA
-233 ASNSSNTL
+233 ASGSSNRL
-241 QDALDGIKTVGA
+241 QEALDGIKTIGA

-260 AVGFALKGAVD
+260 AVGFALKGSVD

-294 LANMRQDL
+294 LQNMRQDL

-339 AAKMGTAFDISAE
+339 AAKMGTAFDISAG

-441 KGESATKSASDAFKK
+441 KGESATKSASEAFKK

-517 AKNLTAVG
+517 TKNLTAVG

-592 PDLVTQIVAIT
+592 PDLVTQIVAVT

-628 AVSAIGAGI
+628 AVSAIAGGVAAVI
-637 GAIVTFFTSGAAAV
+637 GAI
-651 SLITGAFSAFV
+651 SL
-662 TVLGVITAPVTAVVA
+662 PVVAVVA
-677 GIAAL
+677 AIAAL
-682 AAAAVYLYRNWDMV
+682 VAAGVMLYQNWDTV
-696 KAKTIEVFNTLPQPI
+696 KAKATEIWNSVSDSVGN
-711 QQAVANIK
+711 AV
-719 SIFTGLFSFLQPV
+719 Q
-732 FQTGFAVMSS
+732 S
-742 IASAQFSL
+742 IADWFRSAGQSIKNEFSVIGNGVKSAMSAISSTVSSVWNG
-750 LKGIVTTAWAAIKG
+750 LKGIVSSAMSAVSATVTSAWNGIKNAVSSAIN
-764 VFTTSL
+764 
-770 AVIKSVVVAGLTV
+770 AIKSVVSAGLGLLSSVFRTQ
-783 LASLFNAQF
+783 FN
-792 GIIKTVVST
+792 IIKTVVST

-811 GDIQGVKNA
+811 GDMQGVKNA

-825 STIIGI
+825 TAVIGI
-831 VKTAVSNIVSAFGNL
+831 VKTAVSNIISAFGNL

-863 GIKSRISAV
+863 GIKSRIESV

-919 SEVAKQAAQLAKQVI
+919 SEVAKQAAQLSQQVI
-934 DSTNAIK
+934 DNIASLKRDI
-941 KEVAL
+941 AL
-946 MKDNSPLAEFNID
+946 IGKDSNPLAALNYDIE
-959 MANGKY
+959 NGKY
-965 AGVSPKLLEGYKSAI
+965 AGIAANLLDNLKTATEA
-980 LDKADAIESK
+980 
-990 NALEKYK
+990 K
-997 QAQDGVNQ
+997 QIATELYQANQ
-1005 SIADLRKQI
+1005 SVTNSIADLSRQI
-1014 ALFDNDSPLSSLL
+1014 ALFGNDNPLSAFL
-1027 YDIEKTQKYAGVAE
+1027 YDMQNTDKYVGATAE
-1041 QGLHKYLDLTAKL
+1041 KL
-1054 QDMKKAKDSETAFS
+1054 QMMASKIQQLETLKQTKASEDAFS

-1092 IVDQYEQLHTDKVA
+1092 VVDQYEQLHTDKVV

-1184 GTVWQKLTAAGMAV
+1184 GTVWQKLAAAGMAV

-1306 LLSAR
+1306 LLAR

>member
-1 MAADTRVSIT
+1 
-11 VDTGNAE
+11 
-18 GSLNRLRSVFQSLD
+18 
-32 AATNT
+32 
-37 TSRNL
+37 
-42 DNAGRASQNV
+42 
-52 GTRATSAATAITGLS
+52 
-67 RASTTANTAMTS
+67 
-79 LHSSTFTY
+79 
-87 IGNTTQATSAATSLT
+87 
-102 GALATATTGA
+102 
-112 SHTHTAMTSL
+112 
-122 SSSTTA
+122 
-128 AATATS
+128 
-134 SVSSATASAS
+134 
-144 AGLTTTATAASGLTG
+144 
-159 ALTTTATGASHTH
+159 
-172 SAMTSLSS
+172 
-180 STTSAAG
+180 
-187 AVGGVSTAASSA
+187 
-199 SASLTGTASAASSAS
+199 
-214 TGLSHAASSASSAS
+214 
-228 SSMTA
+228 MTA

-241 QDALDGIKTVGA
+241 QDALDGIKTIGA

-339 AAKMGTAFDISAE
+339 AAKMGTAFDISAQ

-441 KGESATKSASDAFKK
+441 KGESATKSASEAFKK

-517 AKNLTAVG
+517 TKNLTAVG

-628 AVSAIGAGI
+628 AVSAIAGGVAAVI
-637 GAIVTFFTSGAAAV
+637 GAI
-651 SLITGAFSAFV
+651 SL
-662 TVLGVITAPVTAVVA
+662 PVVAVVA
-677 GIAAL
+677 AIAAL
-682 AAAAVYLYRNWDMV
+682 VAAGVMLYQNWDTV
-696 KAKTIEVFNTLPQPI
+696 KAKATEIWNSVSDSVGN
-711 QQAVANIK
+711 AV
-719 SIFTGLFSFLQPV
+719 Q
-732 FQTGFAVMSS
+732 S
-742 IASAQFSL
+742 IADWFRSAGQSIKNEFSVIGNGVKSAMSAISSTVSSVWSG
-750 LKGIVTTAWAAIKG
+750 LKGIVSSAMSAVSATVTSAWNGIKNAVSSAIN
-764 VFTTSL
+764 
-770 AVIKSVVVAGLTV
+770 AIKSVVSAGLGLLSSVFRTQ
-783 LASLFNAQF
+783 FN
-792 GIIKTVVST
+792 IIKTVVST

-811 GDIQGVKNA
+811 GDMQGVKNA

-825 STIIGI
+825 SAIIGI
-831 VKTAVSNIVSAFGNL
+831 VKTAVSNIISAFGNL

-854 VQAVQGLAN
+854 VQAAQGLAN

-872 GAEAR
+872 GTEAR

-919 SEVAKQAAQLAKQVI
+919 SEVAKQAAQLSQQVI
-934 DSTNAIK
+934 DNIASLKRDI
-941 KEVAL
+941 AL
-946 MKDNSPLAEFNID
+946 IGKDSNPLAALNYDIE
-959 MANGKY
+959 NGKY
-965 AGVSPKLLEGYKSAI
+965 TGVAANLLDNLKTATEA
-980 LDKADAIESK
+980 
-990 NALEKYK
+990 K
-997 QAQDGVNQ
+997 QIATELYQANQ
-1005 SIADLRKQI
+1005 SITNSIADMNRQI
-1014 ALFDNDSPLSSLL
+1014 ALFGNDNPLSAFL
-1027 YDIEKTQKYAGVAE
+1027 YDMQNTDKYVGATAE
-1041 QGLHKYLDLTAKL
+1041 KL
-1054 QDMKKAKDSETAFS
+1054 QMMASKIQQLETLKQTKASEDAFS

-1092 IVDQYEQLHTDKVA
+1092 VVDQYEQLHTDKVV
-1106 EAEAMRKQVKDS
+1106 EAEAMRKQIKDS

-1306 LLSAR
+1306 LLSR

>member
-37 TSRNL
+37 ASRNL
-42 DNAGRASQNV
+42 DNAGRASQNA

-79 LHSSTFTY
+79 LHGSTFTFV
-87 IGNTTQATSAATSLT
+87 GNTTQATSAATSLT

-112 SHTHTAMTSL
+112 SHTHTAMASL

-128 AATATS
+128 AATAAS

-144 AGLTTTATAASGLTG
+144 AGLTTTASAASS
-159 ALTTTATGASHTH
+159 ASSSMTSAASSTHT
-172 SAMTSLSS
+172 AMTSLSS
-180 STTSAAG
+180 STTSAAS
-187 AVGGVSTAASSA
+187 AVGGVSTAASGA
-199 SASLTGTASAASSAS
+199 SASLTGTASAASGAVS
-214 TGLSHAASSASSAS
+214 GLSSTSSAASSASG
-228 SSMTA
+228 SMTA
-233 ASNSSNTL
+233 ASGSSNRL
-241 QDALDGIKTVGA
+241 QEALDGIKTIGA

-260 AVGFALKGAVD
+260 AIGFALKGSVD

-339 AAKMGTAFDISAE
+339 AAKMGTAFDISAG

-517 AKNLTAVG
+517 TKNLTAVG

-628 AVSAIGAGI
+628 AVSAIAGGVAAVI
-637 GAIVTFFTSGAAAV
+637 GAI
-651 SLITGAFSAFV
+651 SL
-662 TVLGVITAPVTAVVA
+662 PVVAVVA
-677 GIAAL
+677 AIAAL
-682 AAAAVYLYRNWDMV
+682 VAAGVMLYQNWDTV
-696 KAKTIEVFNTLPQPI
+696 KAKATEIWNSVSDSVGN
-711 QQAVANIK
+711 AVQSIADWFRSAGQSIKNEFSVIGNGVKSAMSAISSTVSSVWNGLK
-719 SIFTGLFSFLQPV
+719 SIVSSAMS
-732 FQTGFAVMSS
+732 AVSS
-742 IASAQFSL
+742 TVSSAWNGVKNTVSS
-750 LKGIVTTAWAAIKG
+750 AIN
-764 VFTTSL
+764 
-770 AVIKSVVVAGLTV
+770 AIKSVVSAGLGLLSSV
-783 LASLFNAQF
+783 FRAQF

-811 GDIQGVKNA
+811 GDMQGVKNA

-825 STIIGI
+825 SAIIGI
-831 VKTAVSNIVSAFGNL
+831 VKTAVSNIISAFGNL

-877 NLASNVANSI
+877 ALASNIATSI
-887 RSVLDIHS
+887 KSALDIHS

-919 SEVAKQAAQLAKQVI
+919 SEVAKQAAQLSQQVI
-934 DSTNAIK
+934 DNIASLKRDI
-941 KEVAL
+941 AL
-946 MKDNSPLAEFNID
+946 IGKDSNPLAALNYDIE
-959 MANGKY
+959 NGKY
-965 AGVSPKLLEGYKSAI
+965 AGVAANLLDNLKTATEA
-980 LDKADAIESK
+980 
-990 NALEKYK
+990 K
-997 QAQDGVNQ
+997 QIATELYQANQ
-1005 SIADLRKQI
+1005 SVTNSIADMNRQI
-1014 ALFDNDSPLSSLL
+1014 ALFGNDNPLSAFL
-1027 YDIEKTQKYAGVAE
+1027 YDMQNTDKYVGATAE
-1041 QGLHKYLDLTAKL
+1041 KL
-1054 QDMKKAKDSETAFS
+1054 QMMASKIQQLETLKQTKDSETAFS

-1254 NANGNNNVSVNVVVN
+1254 NASGNNNVSVNVVVN

-1306 LLSAR
+1306 LLAR

>member
-18 GSLNRLRSVFQSLD
+18 GSLSRLGQAFAQ
-32 AATNT
+32 
-37 TSRNL
+37 
-42 DNAGRASQNV
+42 AGRAADQASDNIDNV
-52 GTRATSAATAITGLS
+52 ADSA
-67 RASTTANTAMTS
+67 N
-79 LHSSTFTY
+79 
-87 IGNTTQATSAATSLT
+87 
-102 GALATATTGA
+102 
-112 SHTHTAMTSL
+112 
-122 SSSTTA
+122 
-128 AATATS
+128 
-134 SVSSATASAS
+134 SATRDASRL
-144 AGLTTTATAASGLTG
+144 GK
-159 ALTTTATGASHTH
+159 
-172 SAMTSLSS
+172 
-180 STTSAAG
+180 
-187 AVGGVSTAASSA
+187 
-199 SASLTGTASAASSAS
+199 
-214 TGLSHAASSASSAS
+214 
-228 SSMTA
+228 
-233 ASNSSNTL
+233 
-241 QDALDGIKTVGA
+241 ALDGMKTVGA
-253 AAGIALG
+253 AAGVALG
-260 AVGFALKGAVD
+260 AIGFALKGSVD
-271 EAIKFESA
+271 AAMKFESA

-339 AAKMGTAFDISAE
+339 AAKMGTAFDISAQ

-441 KGESATKSASDAFKK
+441 KGESATKSASEAFKK

-464 SKDMQQNSEAT
+464 SKDMQTNSEAT

-543 TTENQLALFSNNLN
+543 TTENQMALLGNNLN
-557 VLKVNVGSAL
+557 VLKINIGSAL

-628 AVSAIGAGI
+628 AVSAIAGGVAAAI
-637 GAIVTFFTSGAAAV
+637 GAI
-651 SLITGAFSAFV
+651 SL
-662 TVLGVITAPVTAVVA
+662 PVVAVVA
-677 GIAAL
+677 AIAAL
-682 AAAAVYLYRNWDMV
+682 VTAGVMLYQNWDTI
-696 KAKTIEVFNTLPQPI
+696 KAKATEIWGSISTYIGN
-711 QQAVANIK
+711 AVK
-719 SIFTGLFSFLQPV
+719 SITDWFSNAGKEIQNEFNVIGNGVKSAMSAISSTVSSVWNGLKSIV
-732 FQTGFAVMSS
+732 SSAMSAVSATVTSAWNGIKNTVSS
-742 IASAQFSL
+742 
-750 LKGIVTTAWAAIKG
+750 AIN
-764 VFTTSL
+764 
-770 AVIKSVVVAGLTV
+770 AIKSVVSAGLTV

-831 VKTAVSNIVSAFGNL
+831 VKTAVSNIISAFGSL

-863 GIKSRISAV
+863 GIKSRIESV

-910 LANGLKAKQ
+910 LVNGLKAKQ

-1014 ALFDNDSPLSSLL
+1014 ALFDNDNPLSSLL

-1041 QGLHKYLDLTAKL
+1041 QDLHTYLDLTAKREAL
-1054 QDMKKAKDSETAFS
+1054 KQAKDSETAFS

-1080 AKLTAEYEQRLA
+1080 AKLTAEYQQRLA

-1184 GTVWQKLTAAGMAV
+1184 GTVWQKLAAAGMAV

-1269 ADGSSDVQANAQ
+1269 ADGSSDVQANTQ

>member
-18 GSLNRLRSVFQSLD
+18 GSLNRLRSAFD
-32 AATNT
+32 
-37 TSRNL
+37 NL
-42 DNAGRASQNV
+42 DRSTDSASRGIDDV
-52 GTRATSAATAITGLS
+52 AHSA
-67 RASTTANTAMTS
+67 N
-79 LHSSTFTY
+79 
-87 IGNTTQATSAATSLT
+87 
-102 GALATATTGA
+102 
-112 SHTHTAMTSL
+112 
-122 SSSTTA
+122 
-128 AATATS
+128 
-134 SVSSATASAS
+134 SATRDASRL
-144 AGLTTTATAASGLTG
+144 GK
-159 ALTTTATGASHTH
+159 
-172 SAMTSLSS
+172 
-180 STTSAAG
+180 
-187 AVGGVSTAASSA
+187 
-199 SASLTGTASAASSAS
+199 
-214 TGLSHAASSASSAS
+214 
-228 SSMTA
+228 
-233 ASNSSNTL
+233 
-241 QDALDGIKTVGA
+241 ALDGMKTVGA
-253 AAGIALG
+253 AAGVALG
-260 AVGFALKGAVD
+260 AIGFALKGSVD

-339 AAKMGTAFDISAE
+339 AAKMGTAFDISAQ

-464 SKDMQQNSEAT
+464 SKDMQVNSEAT

-517 AKNLTAVG
+517 TKNLTAVG

-651 SLITGAFSAFV
+651 SLLTGAFSAFV
-662 TVLGVITAPVTAVVA
+662 TVLGVITAPVTAVIA

-719 SIFTGLFSFLQPV
+719 SIFTGLFSFLQPI

-770 AVIKSVVVAGLTV
+770 SVIKSVVIAGLTV

-825 STIIGI
+825 AAVVGI
-831 VKTAVSNIVSAFGNL
+831 VKTAVSNIVSAFSNL
-846 GSQLFTIG
+846 GSQLFNIG

-863 GIKSRISAV
+863 GIKSRIASV

-919 SEVAKQAAQLAKQVI
+919 SEVAKQAAQLSQQVI
-934 DSTNAIK
+934 DNIASLKRDI
-941 KEVAL
+941 AL
-946 MKDNSPLAEFNID
+946 VGKDNNPLAALNYDIE
-959 MANGKY
+959 NGKY
-965 AGVSPKLLEGYKSAI
+965 AGVSSSLLDNLKTATEA
-980 LDKADAIESK
+980 
-990 NALEKYK
+990 K
-997 QAQDGVNQ
+997 QIATELYQANQ
-1005 SIADLRKQI
+1005 NVSNSIADMNRQI
-1014 ALFDNDSPLSSLL
+1014 ALFGNDNPLSAFL
-1027 YDIEKTQKYAGVAE
+1027 YDMQNTDKYVGATAE
-1041 QGLHKYLDLTAKL
+1041 KL
-1054 QDMKKAKDSETAFS
+1054 QMMASKIQQLETLKQTKASEDAFS
-1068 KLGTDLAQESPM
+1068 KLGADLAQESPM

-1092 IVDQYEQLHTDKVA
+1092 VVAQYEQLHTDKVA
-1106 EAEAMRKQVKDS
+1106 EAEAMRKQIKDS
-1118 YTQASNSLMLTQY
+1118 YTQASNSLMLSQY

-1169 MNLWKAASSA
+1169 MNSWKAASSA

-1184 GTVWQKLTAAGMAV
+1184 GTVWQKLAAGGMAV

-1254 NANGNNNVSVNVVVN
+1254 NANSGGVQVNNY
-1269 ADGSSDVQANAQ
+1269 AG
-1281 MGKQMGDAIKAAVLQ
+1281 AAVTAKQENGL
-1296 TIVQEKRQGG
+1296 TIIDVRNEIERKMRSDMTNPNSNISKSIYRNTTANPQR
-1306 LLSAR
+1306 

>member
-18 GSLNRLRSVFQSLD
+18 GSLNRLRSVFQSLN
-32 AATNT
+32 AAANT
-37 TSRNL
+37 ASR
-42 DNAGRASQNV
+42 DIDSAGRATQTAGS
-52 GTRATSAATAITGLS
+52 RATGAASALTGLS
-67 RASTTANTAMTS
+67 RATTTANSAMTS
-79 LHSSTFTY
+79 LHGSTFTY

-241 QDALDGIKTVGA
+241 QDALDGIKTIGA

-339 AAKMGTAFDISAE
+339 AAKMGTAFDISAQ

-362 TAFKMSQTDVEA
+362 TVFKMSQTDVEA

-441 KGESATKSASDAFKK
+441 KGASSTKSAHNAFVEMGMDAI
-456 LGLDSVQV
+456 QV
-464 SKDMQQNSEAT
+464 SKDMQVNSEAT
-475 INRIIESLKKLP
+475 INKIIESLKKLP
-487 EAQRTA
+487 KDKQTSI
-493 TINDIFGAE
+493 INDIFGSE

-543 TTENQLALFSNNLN
+543 TTENQLALMSNNLN

-628 AVSAIGAGI
+628 AVSAIAGGVAAVI
-637 GAIVTFFTSGAAAV
+637 GAI
-651 SLITGAFSAFV
+651 SL
-662 TVLGVITAPVTAVVA
+662 PVVAVVA
-677 GIAAL
+677 AIAAL
-682 AAAAVYLYRNWDMV
+682 VTAGVLLYQNWDTV
-696 KAKTIEVFNTLPQPI
+696 KAKATEIWNSVSDSVGDAVQSIADWFRSAGQEIQNEFNVISNGVKSAMSAISSTVSSVWNGL
-711 QQAVANIK
+711 K
-719 SIFTGLFSFLQPV
+719 SIVSSAMS
-732 FQTGFAVMSS
+732 AVSATVTSAWNGIKNAVSS
-742 IASAQFSL
+742 
-750 LKGIVTTAWAAIKG
+750 AIN
-764 VFTTSL
+764 
-770 AVIKSVVVAGLTV
+770 AIKSVVSAGLN
-783 LASLFNAQF
+783 LLSSAFRAQF
-792 GIIKTVVST
+792 NIIKTVVST

-811 GDIQGVKNA
+811 GDMQGVKNA

-825 STIIGI
+825 SAIIGI
-831 VKTAVSNIVSAFGNL
+831 VKTAVSNIISAFGNL

-872 GAEAR
+872 ATEAR

-919 SEVAKQAAQLAKQVI
+919 SEVAKAAQATADTVKSTITDLLKQRFMIGNDDPLADLQWRLQNGDLSGANSADKQKILELAKANQELVVI
-934 DSTNAIK
+934 D
-941 KEVAL
+941 KERVAL
-946 MKDNSPLAEFNID
+946 
-959 MANGKY
+959 ANQ
-965 AGVSPKLLEGYKSAI
+965 L
-980 LDKADAIESK
+980 
-990 NALEKYK
+990 K
-997 QAQDGVNQ
+997 QAQDGVDS
-1005 SIADLRKQI
+1005 SIADMNRQI
-1014 ALFDNDSPLSSLL
+1014 ALFGNDNPLSAFL
-1027 YDIEKTQKYAGVAE
+1027 YDMQNTDKYVGATAE
-1041 QGLHKYLDLTAKL
+1041 KL
-1054 QDMKKAKDSETAFS
+1054 QMMASKIQQLETLKQTKASEDAFS
-1068 KLGTDLAQESPM
+1068 KLGKDLAQESPM

-1092 IVDQYEQLHTDKVA
+1092 IVDQYEQLHTDKVV

-1184 GTVWQKLTAAGMAV
+1184 GTVWQKLAAAGMAV

-1306 LLSAR
+1306 LLSR

>member
-37 TSRNL
+37 ASRNL
-42 DNAGRASQNV
+42 DNAGRASQNA
-52 GTRATSAATAITGLS
+52 GRRATGAASALTGLS
-67 RASTTANTAMTS
+67 RATTTANSAMTS
-79 LHSSTFTY
+79 LHGSTFTY

-102 GALATATTGA
+102 GALATAMTGA

-128 AATATS
+128 AATAAS

-144 AGLTTTATAASGLTG
+144 AGLNTTATAASSVSSSMTS
-159 ALTTTATGASHTH
+159 AASSTHT
-172 SAMTSLSS
+172 AMTSLSS
-180 STTSAAG
+180 STTSTTS
-187 AVGGVSTAASSA
+187 AVGSLSSAATGASTGLSQTASAASGAA
-199 SASLTGTASAASSAS
+199 SGLSSTSSAASSAS
-214 TGLSHAASSASSAS
+214 G
-228 SSMTA
+228 SMTA
-233 ASNSSNTL
+233 ASGSSNRL
-241 QDALDGIKTVGA
+241 RDALDGIKTVGA

-294 LANMRQDL
+294 LQNMRQDL

-339 AAKMGTAFDISAE
+339 AAKMGTAFDISAQ

-517 AKNLTAVG
+517 TKNLTAVG

-531 GSMQQEYAARSA
+531 GSMQKEYAARSA

-612 LGGLALAF
+612 LGGLALAI

-651 SLITGAFSAFV
+651 SLLTGAFSAFV
-662 TVLGVITAPVTAVVA
+662 TILGVITAPVTAVIA

-682 AAAAVYLYRNWDMV
+682 AAAAVYLYRNLDMV

-711 QQAVANIK
+711 QQAIENIK
-719 SIFTGLFSFLQPV
+719 SIFTGLFSFLHPV
-732 FQTGFAVMSS
+732 FQAGFGVMSS

-783 LASLFNAQF
+783 LASVFNAQF

-825 STIIGI
+825 TAVIGI

-863 GIKSRISAV
+863 GIKSRIASV

-877 NLASNVANSI
+877 NLASSVANSI

-910 LANGLKAKQ
+910 LANGLKSKQ
-919 SEVAKQAAQLAKQVI
+919 SEVAEQAAQLSQQVVDNI
-934 DSTNAIK
+934 ASLKRDIALIGKDSN
-941 KEVAL
+941 
-946 MKDNSPLAEFNID
+946 PLAALNYDIE
-959 MANGKY
+959 NGKY
-965 AGVSPKLLEGYKSAI
+965 AGVPSSLLDNLKTATEA
-980 LDKADAIESK
+980 
-990 NALEKYK
+990 K
-997 QAQDGVNQ
+997 QIATELYQANQ
-1005 SIADLRKQI
+1005 NVSNSIADMNRQI
-1014 ALFDNDSPLSSLL
+1014 ALFGNDNPLSAFL
-1027 YDIEKTQKYAGVAE
+1027 YDMQNTDKYVSATAE
-1041 QGLHKYLDLTAKL
+1041 KL
-1054 QDMKKAKDSETAFS
+1054 QMMASKIQQLETLKQTKASEDAFS
-1068 KLGTDLAQESPM
+1068 KLGADLAQESPM

-1092 IVDQYEQLHTDKVA
+1092 VVAQYEQLHTDKVA
-1106 EAEAMRKQVKDS
+1106 EAEAMRKQIKDS
-1118 YTQASNSLMLTQY
+1118 YTQASNSLMLSQY
-1131 EGMFG
+1131 EGLFSG
-1136 ALAGLTK
+1136 VAGITK
-1143 SFAGEQSGIYRAL
+1143 AAFGEQSKAYRAM
-1156 FATQKAFAVAQAG
+1156 FAVQKAFSIAQSVMAIQTSVA
-1169 MNLWKAASSA
+1169 KA
-1179 YADTP
+1179 
-1184 GTVWQKLTAAGMAV
+1184 MAV
-1198 AKGGQFVTMINAIK
+1198 GFPANIPLIGQAISQGAGILSTLRGVQ

-1239 VLPKHTAA
+1239 VLPKHTAKA
-1247 AMDKTLA
+1247 LDNRLD
-1254 NANGNNNVSVNVVVN
+1254 NLGGGQVINVNVTVN
-1269 ADGSSDVQANAQ
+1269 SDGSSDVQSDAAL
-1281 MGKQMGDAIKAAVLQ
+1281 GKRFGEAIKAAVQKELHN
-1296 TIVQEKRQGG
+1296 ERRQGG
-1306 LLSAR
+1306 LLYGA